1 MSITIIRRT
10 IFCALL
16 SVAIVGLSAQLSLAQ
31 DSTQSQPG
39 SARDEQTNLDLE
51 LYMIVATNQP
61 PREGKIP
68 SSLDPVVKQLRE
80 MLPFKNYSLETT
92 LVNRVKNGG
101 NLSLSW
107 FIGLLPNSSLSN
119 RPPIFNEFSIAQLKI
134 VLDGNGGQT
143 IQLLRFV
150 FGSRV
155 PIQTSTN
162 IAASG
167 TNSAPVFNYEHVGIK
182 TDISVREG
190 QPAVVGTLLNASSS
204 GETIVLAV
212 CVKRAMN

>member
-1 MSITIIRRT
+1 MSITSVRRT

-16 SVAIVGLSAQLSLAQ
+16 CLIVTICAAQLALAQ
-31 DSTQSQPG
+31 DSSQPPSG
-39 SARDEQTNLDLE
+39 GRDEQTNLDLE
-51 LYMIVATNQP
+51 LYLIAGTTL

-68 SSLDPVVKQLRE
+68 ASLDPVVKQLRE
-80 MLPFKNYSLETT
+80 TLPFKNYSLETT
-92 LVNRVKNGG
+92 LVNRVRNGG

-107 FIGLLPNSSLSN
+107 FIGALPSMATSN
-119 RPPIFNEFSIAQLKI
+119 RPPIFDEFSIAQLK
-134 VLDGNGGQT
+134 LLPDGNGGQKV
-143 IQLLRFV
+143 QLLRFS
-150 FGSRV
+150 FGSRI

-167 TNSAPVFNYEHVGIK
+167 TNSAPVFNYDYVGLK

-204 GETIVLAV
+204 GEAIVLV
-212 CVKRAMN
+212 VLVKRTLN

>member
-1 MSITIIRRT
+1 MSITIVRRT

-16 SVAIVGLSAQLSLAQ
+16 SVAIVSFPAQLSLAQ

-51 LYMIVATNQP
+51 LYMIAGTNL
-61 PREGKIP
+61 PREGKILA
-68 SSLDPVVKQLRE
+68 SLDPVVKQLRE
-80 MLPFKNYSLETT
+80 TLPFKNYSLETT

-107 FIGLLPNSSLSN
+107 FVGPFPNSSSSN
-119 RPPIFNEFSIAQLKI
+119 RPPIFDEFSIAQLKL

-143 IQLLRFV
+143 IQLLRFS
-150 FGSRV
+150 FGSKI
-155 PIQTSTN
+155 PIQISTN

-167 TNSAPVFNYEHVGIK
+167 TNSAPVFVYEYVGLK

-204 GETIVLAV
+204 GEAIVLV
-212 CVKRAMN
+212 VSVKRAMN

>member
-1 MSITIIRRT
+1 MSITSVRRM

-16 SVAIVGLSAQLSLAQ
+16 CMIVTICSAQLALAQ
-31 DSTQSQPG
+31 DSTQPPG
-39 SARDEQTNLDLE
+39 GAREDQTNFDLE
-51 LYMIVATNQP
+51 LYLIAGTTQ

-68 SSLDPVVKQLRE
+68 ASLDPVVKQLRE
-80 MLPFKNYSLETT
+80 TLPFRNYSLETT
-92 LVNRVKNGG
+92 LVNRIRNGG

-107 FIGLLPNSSLSN
+107 FIGPLPNSATSN
-119 RPPIFNEFSIAQLKI
+119 RPPIFDEFSIAQLK
-134 VLDGNGGQT
+134 LLPDGNGGQK
-143 IQLLRFV
+143 IQLLRFS
-150 FGSRV
+150 FGSRI

-167 TNSAPVFNYEHVGIK
+167 NTSAPVFNYDYVGLK

-204 GETIVLAV
+204 GEAIVLVVLA
-212 CVKRAMN
+212 KRTSN